1 MLRKLKK
8 MFNRWIKEY
17 IKIAEME
24 VQMNQI
30 RFM

>member
-8 MFNRWIKEY
+8 MFNRWFKEY
-17 IKIAEME
+17 IRVAAME

-30 RFM
+30 RFV